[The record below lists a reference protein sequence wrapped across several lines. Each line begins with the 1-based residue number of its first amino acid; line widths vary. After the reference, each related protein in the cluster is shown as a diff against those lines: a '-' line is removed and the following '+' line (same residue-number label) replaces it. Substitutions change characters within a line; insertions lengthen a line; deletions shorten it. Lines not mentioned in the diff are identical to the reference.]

1 MRWKYLP
8 LLFLMFAAGRA
19 PAQKIHDEQLHQKI
33 LAGINCTV
41 RQDYTGALRL
51 FSAAAAAYPTHP
63 APYIYLAGAIQA
75 ENTDDGREFHR
86 ETYDSLLDRG
96 EANAEAM
103 IALEPRSPEGYY
115 YAGTV
120 LAYRAFTSSESG
132 NWAGSIYQ
140 GVNAAKQFE
149 KALELNPRY
158 FDAMN
163 GLGTYYYWR
172 SKLAW
177 VPFVS
182 DRRAEGISMVMSA
195 ARRGTYEC
203 GVAENSLMLILI
215 EEKRYAE
222 AEEVA
227 LGMLAEVPNQ
237 RSFLWGLMTLYE
249 ETGNTAQL
257 KKIVPRLLE
266 SIVSAPLVNYYNEA
280 ACRVKLAQYAFD
292 EGNYRRALDECERV
306 LALKTVDSLSR
317 TSLRKKYSMAEDLME
332 KAKSKLARK

>member
-1 MRWKYLP
+1 MRLFILG
-8 LLFLMFAAGRA
+8 LLFLLCATGSA
-19 PAQKIHDEQLHQKI
+19 PAQKIPDEQLHQKI
-33 LAGINCTV
+33 SAGIDCTV
-41 RQDYTGALRL
+41 KQDYAGALRF
-51 FSAAAAAYPTHP
+51 FSAAAAASPSHP
-63 APYIYLAGAIQA
+63 APYIYWAGALQA
-75 ENTDDGREFHR
+75 QSTDNGREFPR
-86 ETYDSLLDRG
+86 EVYDSLLDRG

-103 IALEPRSPEGYY
+103 IRREPGTPDGYY

-120 LAYRAFTSSESG
+120 LAYRAYSSSENG

-177 VPFVS
+177 VPFIA

-195 ARRGTYEC
+195 ARRSLYER
-203 GVAENSLMLILI
+203 GVALNSLMLILI
-215 EEKRYAE
+215 EEKRYSE
-222 AEEVA
+222 AEDA
-227 LGMLAEVPNQ
+227 ANDMLGEIPNQ
-237 RSFLWGLMTLYE
+237 RSFLWALMTLYE
-249 ETGNTAQL
+249 ATGNAAQL

-266 SIVSAPLVNYYNEA
+266 SIVSAPVVNYYNEA

-292 EGNYRRALDECERV
+292 EGNYVRVLEECDTV
-306 LALKTVDSLSR
+306 LALKKVDALSR
-317 TSLRKKYSMAEDLME
+317 KSLRKKYAMAENLM
-332 KAKSKLARK
+332 KDAKIQLARK